1 MLWINFCITLNATV
15 ESNERKMNNII
26 AYPIQKIINYAG
38 FRAMLSIY
46 ITLILLIIATYFV
59 TLYFPGTL
67 PSQALPIELF
77 LLLYLSMS
85 LIVVFKNELKL
96 FNQMFTS
103 VNADTFDYR
112 HLKTSNL
119 IAAAA
124 LDELMSS
131 YRELGRVNDKNK
143 DRLNEVAYSAIQVID
158 TARAVTVNVEKQ
170 SDATNS
176 TAAAI
181 NEMSTSLTEV
191 NSRIG
196 DVHHSSEHAY
206 VTAEK
211 GRVSIAELKSSLD
224 HVAFEAHETSSDIE
238 QLMTLANAVAEISES
253 IQGIAAQT
261 NLLALNASIE
271 AARAGEYGRG
281 FAVVADEVRALATR
295 SHTAADSIVKNV
307 GLVIDQGN
315 KISTSMAK
323 VVTQS
328 SQCTEGANIV
338 DQSLQEIEE
347 ATFEVREKMK
357 IVATNAEQQM
367 IATDEISRHVELV
380 VQGARDNADIAKQT
394 ETVATHLKSLTQS
407 T

>member
-1 MLWINFCITLNATV
+1 
-15 ESNERKMNNII
+15 MNNII
-26 AYPIQKIINYAG
+26 AFPIHKIINYAG

-46 ITLILLIIATYFV
+46 ITLIVLIITTYFI
-59 TLYFPGTL
+59 TLYFPERL
-67 PSQALPIELF
+67 PSQTLLVELF
-77 LLLYLSMS
+77 ILFYLSIS
-85 LIVVFKNELKL
+85 LVVVFKHELNL

-119 IAAAA
+119 IAAAS

-131 YRELGRVNDKNK
+131 YRELGRVNNKNK
-143 DRLNEVAYSAIQVID
+143 DKLNEVAYSAIQVID
-158 TARAVTVNVEKQ
+158 TARAVSVNVEKQ

-181 NEMSTSLTEV
+181 NEMSASLTEV
-191 NSRIG
+191 NARIG

-211 GRVSIAELKSSLD
+211 GRGSIAELKSLLD
-224 HVAFEAHETSSDIE
+224 HVAFEAHETASDIE

-253 IQGIAAQT
+253 IQGIAGQT

-315 KISTSMAK
+315 KISNSMAK

-328 SQCTEGANIV
+328 SQCTEGANLV
-338 DQSLQEIEE
+338 DQSLYEIEE

-357 IVATNAEQQM
+357 IVASNAEQQM
-367 IATDEISRHVELV
+367 IATDEIARHVELV

-394 ETVATHLKSLTQS
+394 ETVATHLKSLTQN

>member
-1 MLWINFCITLNATV
+1 
-15 ESNERKMNNII
+15 MNNII

-46 ITLILLIIATYFV
+46 ITLILLIIATYFL
-59 TLYFPGTL
+59 TLYFPETL

-77 LLLYLSMS
+77 LLLYLSIS
-85 LIVVFKNELKL
+85 LLVVFKNELKL

-119 IAAAA
+119 IAAAS

-181 NEMSTSLTEV
+181 NEMSASLTEV
-191 NSRIG
+191 NSRIE

-224 HVAFEAHETSSDIE
+224 HVAFEAHETASDIE

-253 IQGIAAQT
+253 IQGIAGQT

-315 KISTSMAK
+315 KISTSMGK

-367 IATDEISRHVELV
+367 IATDEIARHVELV

-394 ETVATHLKSLTQS
+394 ETVATHLKSLTQNS
-407 T
+407 

>member
-1 MLWINFCITLNATV
+1 MLWINFCITLNASV

-26 AYPIQKIINYAG
+26 AYPIQNIINYAG

>member
-1 MLWINFCITLNATV
+1 
-15 ESNERKMNNII
+15 MNNII
-26 AYPIQKIINYAG
+26 AYPIQNIINYAG